1 MSLQGVLV
9 NFLDEENVTED
20 KFVPAG
26 VQMRAR
32 LEVTLIFR
40 ERPWLVSDKSGRGKL
55 VSEQGK
61 IHHSSGLLGY

>member
-1 MSLQGVLV
+1 
-9 NFLDEENVTED
+9 
-20 KFVPAG
+20 
-26 VQMRAR
+26 MRAR